1 MVGIKIYP
9 NTNEGEN
16 TGTLKSDSE
25 RFVIDNF
32 GAGSTWHGGVARKSL
47 KEPLQDFTVEVN
59 EETGEYLTFEKING
73 GKLYVADADALQRWT
88 EDGSHK
94 YDIYSPQTEDQN
106 MSAERLK
113 QLTEAELK
121 KRINSTVQY
130 EVTPIALEKIFGL
143 SHEKV
148 NKGDIVHFKDTKFT
162 PPLF

>member
-1 MVGIKIYP
+1 MGYPVSVEERTVEKEQLVMHDEMKTMVGWNQNGP

-73 GKLYVADADALQRWT
+73 GSYTSLMQMPYNVGQKMVHT
-88 EDGSHK
+88 
-94 YDIYSPQTEDQN
+94 N
-106 MSAERLK
+106 MTS
-113 QLTEAELK
+113 
-121 KRINSTVQY
+121 
-130 EVTPIALEKIFGL
+130 
-143 SHEKV
+143 
-148 NKGDIVHFKDTKFT
+148 IVHKQKIKICQPKD
-162 PPLF
+162 